1 MAASLVPIKAFGTTP
16 KQARIIV
23 SLADNQNQGIVP
35 IKASLGDGQDPKNN
49 LYWGALYG
57 AKTHFRRKENW
68 SVTSRSS
75 EKSAVL
81 DAFELKHTDHPTTKI
96 IVEAWDGAK
105 QKFAVKAYLADLREA
120 ESPND
125 LVCFVGHNALMDLV
139 VANVPAL
146 KTVKAANIDR
156 GRKGSVIACR
166 SAPYF
171 EPHHD
176 SLGVESY
183 VMTKGLMAPEA
194 YVLEGFLAAWLN
206 GETANKA
213 RAGAAAKYSKY
224 QNIPLRNAN
233 WLFGVKT

>member
-1 MAASLVPIKAFGTTP
+1 MTP
-16 KQARIIV
+16 
-23 SLADNQNQGIVP
+23 
-35 IKASLGDGQDPKNN
+35 
-49 LYWGALYG
+49 
-57 AKTHFRRKENW
+57 
-68 SVTSRSS
+68 RSS

-146 KTVKAANIDR
+146 ETIKAANIDR
-156 GRKGSVIACR
+156 GRKGAVIACR

-171 EPHHD
+171 EPHHN

-183 VMTKGLMAPEA
+183 VMTRG
-194 YVLEGFLAAWLN
+194 
-206 GETANKA
+206 
-213 RAGAAAKYSKY
+213 
-224 QNIPLRNAN
+224 
-233 WLFGVKT
+233 